1 MNLPSDY
8 ALQLPS
14 ADALITQLAA
24 AIKLTLTANTVL
36 VGMHTGGVWAAEHLQ
51 PLLDPAMPHG
61 SLDISFYR
69 DDFESIGL
77 HAQVKPTRL
86 PFEVEGRDILLV
98 DDVLYTGRSVRAAMN
113 ALFDYGRPARIRLA
127 VLIDRVGDR
136 QLPIAADF
144 VGAALSVPAHQH
156 IHLVRDA
163 DMNLGLK
170 LVDLK

>member
-1 MNLPSDY
+1 MNLSSDA
-8 ALQLPS
+8 ALTLPN
-14 ADALITQLAA
+14 ADGLIAQLAA
-24 AIKLTLTANTVL
+24 AIKPMLTSNTVL
-36 VGMHTGGVWAAEHLQ
+36 VGMYTGGVWAAEHLH
-51 PLLDPAMPHG
+51 PLLDSAMPHG

-69 DDFESIGL
+69 DDFERIGL

-144 VGAALSVPAHQH
+144 VGAALRVPTDQH
-156 IHLVRDA
+156 IHLVRDDNA
-163 DMNLGLK
+163 KLGLK
-170 LVDLK
+170 LVDIK

>member
-1 MNLPSDY
+1 MSFINDP
-8 ALQLPS
+8 LPS
-14 ADALITQLAA
+14 AETLIDQLAV
-24 AIKLTLTANTVL
+24 AIRPSLTDNTVL
-36 VGMHTGGVWAAEHLQ
+36 VGMHTGGVWAAERMH
-51 PLLDPAMPHG
+51 PLLNAVMPHG

-69 DDFESIGL
+69 DDFEQIGL

-113 ALFDYGRPARIRLA
+113 ALFDYGRPAKIRLA

-144 VGAALSVPAHQH
+144 VGAALSVPSHQH
-156 IHLVRDA
+156 IHLIRGEDG
-163 DMNLGLK
+163 NLSLK
-170 LVDLK
+170 LVDIS